1 MGLRFFDVL
10 CTITTLIV
18 ASTIVGICS
27 AFGLSTHLMVGGSRV
42 HWISA
47 HAVVFAVVYGAW
59 RAHFLSG
66 DQLAMKSL
74 MFFRPFKL
82 IAAQTLVEA
91 ERGAAGGGAVVR
103 YAVRRLTFA
112 LPPPADGGTTS
123 LASLGFDLGLGDF
136 VQVQAPGGFPPRV
149 RAYSP
154 ASPEGRAG
162 SFDLVVKC
170 YGGQVSGHL
179 EELEVGETALL
190 SGPGPVP
197 WMQLRRSSSGGG
209 SGGDGG
215 APIGLVAFG
224 VGITEAL
231 PVARS
236 ELERGG
242 GSQGSGS
249 ANTVTLLWANRGWAD
264 VFWRQELEAM
274 QEKYGRERFA
284 VVHALS
290 REQPRGGCEHG
301 RVDRALLQRVFAE
314 FDRTRTRFL
323 VVGTK
328 AMKKSAVAHLAALG
342 FSGPALLKK
351 RPNPLPWTWRSGPN
365 HKALQAEL

>member
-1 MGLRFFDVL
+1 MAGVRFFDVL
-10 CTITTLIV
+10 CTIATLVV

-47 HAVVFAVVYGAW
+47 HAVAFAVLYGAW
-59 RAHFLSG
+59 RVHFLSG
-66 DQLAMKSL
+66 DQLAMKPL

-82 IAAQTLVEA
+82 IAAQTLVDA
-91 ERGAAGGGAVVR
+91 ERGAAGGGGAVVR

-112 LPPPADGGTTS
+112 LPPPAGGGATS

-136 VQVQAPGGFPPRV
+136 VQVRAPGGFPPRA

-154 ASPEGRAG
+154 VSPEGRAG

-170 YGGQVSGHL
+170 YGGRVSGHL

-197 WMQLRRSSSGGG
+197 WMRLRRSSSG
-209 SGGDGG
+209 SGGASGASGG

-231 PVARS
+231 PVALS
-236 ELERGG
+236 ELE
-242 GSQGSGS
+242 GSGS

-264 VFWRQELEAM
+264 VFWRQEVEAM

-290 REQPRGGCEHG
+290 REQRDGCEHG

-314 FDRTRTRFL
+314 FDRARARFL

-328 AMKKSAVAHLAALG
+328 GMKKSAAAHLAALG
-342 FSGPALLKK
+342 FSGPALLQK

-365 HKALQAEL
+365 HKALQAKL